1 MAVRNP
7 RVGEER
13 RRWRE
18 MVLVEW
24 RWARRSGSERLV
36 VWVRSTVFGSVSGRE
51 IRVSM
56 SQAMRSKTQRTD
68 PARALMTSGILLVK

>member
-13 RRWRE
+13 RRWRDI
-18 MVLVEW
+18 VLVEW

-36 VWVRSTVFGSVSGRE
+36 VWVRSTVGGRVFGRE

-56 SQAMRSKTQRTD
+56 SQAMRSRTQRTD
-68 PARALMTSGILLVK
+68 PARALMTSETRLAK